1 MKDICSTLFDVPAAT
16 AIAPAGGKLLIS
28 EPFLEENCFT
38 HSVVSLLDYDVTGG
52 AIGVVL
58 NHKSPSTLAEVL
70 DDDSVKVRVPV
81 YCGGPL
87 ALDRVFFLHN
97 LGTDIIP
104 GSRPYAPGL
113 FVGGH
118 FDAVLD
124 YINSGYPLEGSV
136 RFFVGY
142 SSWETGQLEREL
154 ADGAW
159 AVADSPDD
167 ASRLLSGSG
176 DAFWHSR
183 VRDMGD
189 AFRAWRLVPRMTC
202 AN

>member
-1 MKDICSTLFDVPAAT
+1 MKDICSTLFDIPTTVSLEPAA
-16 AIAPAGGKLLIS
+16 GKLLVS

-38 HSVVSLLDYDVTGG
+38 HSVVSLIDYDVTGG

-70 DDDSVKVRVPV
+70 DDDSVKVDVPV
-81 YCGGPL
+81 YCGGPM

-97 LGTDIIP
+97 LGPEIIP

-113 FVGGH
+113 YVGGE
-118 FDAVLD
+118 FTAVLD
-124 YINSGYPLEGSV
+124 YLNSGYPADGCV

-142 SSWETGQLEREL
+142 SSWESGQLEREL
-154 ADGAW
+154 AEGSW
-159 AVADSPDD
+159 AVGDSPADSSD
-167 ASRLLSGSG
+167 LLRGAG
-176 DAFWHSR
+176 DAFWHRR
-183 VRDMGD
+183 VRDLGE